1 LLEVHFRGKAVSTL
15 LEVKGL
21 KKYFP
26 VIKGFL
32 LDTMV
37 GWIKAVDDISF
48 SIEEGRTF
56 GLVGES
62 GCGKTTTGRVIL
74 LLEKPTGGSILFRGN
89 DLSQIKGRELHEF
102 RSSVQAVFQDPFS
115 SLNPRMRV
123 DSIVAEPLKVNST
136 LPRKEVRQ
144 RVEKALTQ
152 VGLSPEAAMLFPHE
166 FSGGQRQRIALAR
179 SLIVHPG
186 LIILDEPISALDV
199 SIQAQ
204 IMNLLKDLQD
214 KTGLSYLLIAHS
226 LATVKYMSHD
236 IGVMYLGKLVERGP
250 VKEVYGNRLHPYTKA
265 LFSAALPSHPDLIK
279 EEIVLRGEVPSAFA
293 PPPGCHFHPRCFS
306 AMPICSEV
314 EPQLK
319 SLGDGH
325 HVACHLF

>member
-1 LLEVHFRGKAVSTL
+1 VSTL
-15 LEVKGL
+15 LEVRGL
-21 KKYFP
+21 KKYFS
-26 VIKGFL
+26 VVKGLL
-32 LDTMV
+32 LDRTV

-48 SIEEGRTF
+48 SVEEGRTF

-74 LLEKPTGGSILFRGN
+74 LLEKPTKGSILFRGR
-89 DLSQIKGRELHEF
+89 DVSQIKGRNLHEF

-123 DSIVAEPLKVNST
+123 DSIVAEPLEVNSK

-152 VGLSPEAAMLFPHE
+152 VGLSPEAAMLFP
-166 FSGGQRQRIALAR
+166 SLRSQRQRIAPSR
-179 SLIVHPG
+179 SLILPKQLSGRTH
-186 LIILDEPISALDV
+186 ISIGV

-204 IMNLLKDLQD
+204 MMNLLKDLQER
-214 KTGLSYLLIAHS
+214 TGLAYLLIAHS

-279 EEIVLRGEVPSAFA
+279 EEIVLKEKCPVLPRLPDVISIPAASAI
-293 PPPGCHFHPRCFS
+293 PGWS
-306 AMPICSEV
+306 
-314 EPQLK
+314 
-319 SLGDGH
+319 
-325 HVACHLF
+325 